1 MADFDSAPP
10 VMVKDPW
17 FTINMKCVATYGPT
31 GDIPVYSNA
40 ITGLAKKIRARVNS
54 AHQVVVVIFG
64 GTGTGKSTF
73 CLQLIKALDKDFKL
87 DDVYIYDQTDLANKI
102 DKGIDQR
109 INWYDEGSVTLNSL
123 ETTSKKGRSFSKF
136 FDTMRFEGWISLICI
151 PDSFEIQK
159 RILKHVDFLIECP
172 DSAPIWGFYNK
183 GFFNVL
189 ERTIHKSGKV
199 WDDTICTG
207 IFKQVPKKL
216 RTEYEA
222 IKKAHAERFKRKF
235 VEEVLS

>member
-1 MADFDSAPP
+1 MADFENAPA

-17 FTINMKCVATYGPT
+17 FTIQMKCVATYGPT
-31 GDIPVYSNA
+31 GNIPVYSNA

-123 ETTSKKGRSFSKF
+123 ETASKKGRSFSI
-136 FDTMRFEGWISLICI
+136 R
-151 PDSFEIQK
+151 
-159 RILKHVDFLIECP
+159 
-172 DSAPIWGFYNK
+172 
-183 GFFNVL
+183 
-189 ERTIHKSGKV
+189 
-199 WDDTICTG
+199 
-207 IFKQVPKKL
+207 
-216 RTEYEA
+216 
-222 IKKAHAERFKRKF
+222 
-235 VEEVLS
+235 